1 MTGKHAGL
9 RTRYTARQ
17 RAELRGWVFRPLNP
31 MPELVLRARAA
42 HLRERIEATRERRAE
57 RRLLPGNYSGGK
69 HPDAPLVDAERVYN
83 YVRQIGVRRPLTPP
97 QQRRRAH
104 KAKCSRAELVR

>member
-31 MPELVLRARAA
+31 MPELIARARQHRIFARRMAWNQLRAARVAQMDHYPGA
-42 HLRERIEATRERRAE
+42 PVDPEMREAVYRQQ
-57 RRLLPGNYSGGK
+57 SGG
-69 HPDAPLVDAERVYN
+69 PLRT
-83 YVRQIGVRRPLTPP
+83 LTPR
-97 QQRRRAH
+97 QCRRIRHKNHRAGH
-104 KAKCSRAELVR
+104 PVLHTD